1 MEPGSF
7 TTTQPSAP
15 MATRLKKREKTLIH
29 LSTKVQNSFL
39 RHKKRQ
45 TQIRV
50 KVIDDFSQVHPVS
63 I

>member
-1 MEPGSF
+1 MEPCSF

-15 MATRLKKREKTLIH
+15 MIEKKGKKTLIH
-29 LSTKVQNSFL
+29 LSTKVQNSFP

-63 I
+63 T